1 MTFRQVRQHGRIG
14 AQLRCPVWG
23 AACCS
28 ARRSAHP
35 AGLLLLP
42 ITKFPCQPL
51 RMEQV
56 WRSTASA
63 LLISARASLSFMVQ
77 CKWVMPGMMQHVQKL

>member
-14 AQLRCPVWG
+14 TQLCCAVWG

-42 ITKFPCQPL
+42 FTGFPCQPV

-56 WRSTASA
+56 WPSLASA
-63 LLISARASLSFMVQ
+63 LLTSARAFPSFNLQ
-77 CKWVMPGMMQHVQKL
+77 GKWVMPGMMQHLQKL

>member
-1 MTFRQVRQHGRIG
+1 MTFRQVRQHGRFG
-14 AQLRCPVWG
+14 AQLRCAVWG

-28 ARRSAHP
+28 ARQRAHP

-42 ITKFPCQPL
+42 ITEFPCQPV

-56 WRSTASA
+56 WPSIVSA
-63 LLISARASLSFMVQ
+63 LLICAGAFLSFMVRG
-77 CKWVMPGMMQHVQKL
+77 KWVMPGMM